1 MRCGNPP
8 GSLFLQLGRT
18 SIFLLLFTDNYFFG
32 PFPSLSLSTMGNDD
46 LITDDAVAELLVNE
60 AKDCSLKYSTIGMEA
75 YTSSS
80 SSSSRF
86 APHRPPSL
94 PMVTLTPNHL

>member
-1 MRCGNPP
+1 
-8 GSLFLQLGRT
+8 
-18 SIFLLLFTDNYFFG
+18 
-32 PFPSLSLSTMGNDD
+32 MGNDD
-46 LITDDAVAELLVNE
+46 LITDDYVAEMLVEE

-86 APHRPPSL
+86 ANTRLTRSSPPAR
-94 PMVTLTPNHL
+94 